1 MTGQGNKNALKHGG
15 EAALKALHA
24 GKPLAGLAY
33 EAEQAVKA
41 EIQAGG
47 VEQIVKRDAIQLQA
61 IADLFLSAVHKAAQE
76 GDIPALDRY
85 VARYGWLAG
94 VSLRA
99 WQQVTA
105 NDRAKT
111 NAGPRVV
118 DVIQAMKGQN
128 E

>member
-1 MTGQGNKNALKHGG
+1 MTNQGNQNALKHGG
-15 EAALKALHA
+15 EAAIKALQA
-24 GKPLAGLAY
+24 GKPLTGLAY
-33 EAEQAVKA
+33 EAEQAVIA
-41 EIQAGG
+41 ELQAGG
-47 VEQIVKRDAIQLQA
+47 VEQIVRRDAIQLQSV
-61 IADLFLSAVHKAAQE
+61 ADLFLSAVHKAADE

-85 VARYGWLAG
+85 VARYGWLTG

-105 NDRAKT
+105 NDKAK
-111 NAGPRVV
+111 NSAGPNVV